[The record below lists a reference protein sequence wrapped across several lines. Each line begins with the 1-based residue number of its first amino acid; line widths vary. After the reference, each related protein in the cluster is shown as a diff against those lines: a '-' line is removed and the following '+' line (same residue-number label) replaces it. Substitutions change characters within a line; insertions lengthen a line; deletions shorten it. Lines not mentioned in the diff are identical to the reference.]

1 MGTGTGLGRVRGLG
15 SAKHGGAH
23 WVLHRMTAVGNL
35 LLLPWLLIS
44 LVRLPTYDYTTV
56 TTWLAQPMAAVP
68 MMLLVTSVFWHFRI
82 GLQVVIEDYVH
93 EEGAKFASLTA
104 LTFYTLGTA
113 AFALFAIAKIALTG
127 TPN

>member
-35 LLLPWLLIS
+35 LLLPWLLVS

-68 MMLLVTSVFWHFRI
+68 MMLLVISVFWHFRI

-93 EEGAKFASLTA
+93 EEGTKFASLTA
-104 LTFYTLGTA
+104 LTFYTLGA
-113 AFALFAIAKIALTG
+113 GAFALFAIAKIALTG

>member
-35 LLLPWLLIS
+35 LLMPWLLIS
-44 LVRLPTYDYTTV
+44 LVRLPTYDFTTV
-56 TTWLAQPMAAVP
+56 TAWLAQPMAAVP
-68 MMLLVTSVFWHFRI
+68 MMLLVISVFWHFRI

-93 EEGAKFASLTA
+93 EDGLKFASLTA
-104 LTFYTLGTA
+104 LTFYTLGA
-113 AFALFAIAKIALTG
+113 DAFALFAIAKIALTG

>member
-68 MMLLVTSVFWHFRI
+68 MMLLVISVFWHFRI

>member
-56 TTWLAQPMAAVP
+56 ITWLAQPMAAVP
-68 MMLLVTSVFWHFRI
+68 MMLLVISVFWHFRI

-93 EEGAKFASLTA
+93 EEGTKFASLTA

>member
-68 MMLLVTSVFWHFRI
+68 MMLLVISVFWHFRI

-93 EEGAKFASLTA
+93 EEGTKFASLTA

>member
-68 MMLLVTSVFWHFRI
+68 MMLLVISVFWHFRI

-93 EEGAKFASLTA
+93 EEGTKFASLTA
-104 LTFYTLGTA
+104 ITFYTLGTA

>member
-56 TTWLAQPMAAVP
+56 TTWLAQPMADRK
-68 MMLLVTSVFWHFRI
+68 SV
-82 GLQVVIEDYVH
+82 V
-93 EEGAKFASLTA
+93 
-104 LTFYTLGTA
+104 
-113 AFALFAIAKIALTG
+113 
-127 TPN
+127 

>member
-56 TTWLAQPMAAVP
+56 TTWLAQPLAAVP
-68 MMLLVTSVFWHFRI
+68 MMLLVISVFWHFRI

-93 EEGAKFASLTA
+93 EEGTKFASLTA
-104 LTFYTLGTA
+104 LTFYTLGAA

>member
-68 MMLLVTSVFWHFRI
+68 MMLLIISVFWHFRI

-93 EEGAKFASLTA
+93 EEGTKFASLTA

>member
-68 MMLLVTSVFWHFRI
+68 MMLLVISVFWHFRI

-93 EEGAKFASLTA
+93 EEGTKFASLTA
-104 LTFYTLGTA
+104 LTFYTLGAA

>member
-56 TTWLAQPMAAVP
+56 TTWLAQPLAAVP
-68 MMLLVTSVFWHFRI
+68 MMLLVISVFWHFRI

-93 EEGAKFASLTA
+93 EEGTKFASLTA
-104 LTFYTLGTA
+104 LTFYTLGAA
-113 AFALFAIAKIALTG
+113 AFVLFAIAKIALTG

>member
-23 WVLHRMTAVGNL
+23 WVMHRMTAVGNL

-68 MMLLVTSVFWHFRI
+68 MMLLVISVFWHFRI

-93 EEGAKFASLTA
+93 EEGTKFASLTA

>member
-1 MGTGTGLGRVRGLG
+1 MGNGTGLGRVRGLG

-44 LVRLPTYDYTTV
+44 LVRLPTYDFTTIHM
-56 TTWLAQPMAAVP
+56 WLAQPLVAVP
-68 MMLLVTSVFWHFRI
+68 MMLLVISVFWHFRI

-93 EEGAKFASLTA
+93 EDGLKFASLTA
-104 LTFYTLGTA
+104 LTFYTLGAA

>member
-35 LLLPWLLIS
+35 LLMPWLLIS
-44 LVRLPTYDYTTV
+44 LVRLPTYDFTTV
-56 TTWLAQPMAAVP
+56 TAWLAQPMAAVP
-68 MMLLVTSVFWHFRI
+68 MMLLVISVFWHFRI

-93 EEGAKFASLTA
+93 EDGLKFASLTA
-104 LTFYTLGTA
+104 LTFYTLGAA

>member
-56 TTWLAQPMAAVP
+56 TTWLAQPLAAVP
-68 MMLLVTSVFWHFRI
+68 MILLVISVFWHFRI

-93 EEGAKFASLTA
+93 EEGTKFASLTA
-104 LTFYTLGTA
+104 LTFYTLGAA

>member
-56 TTWLAQPMAAVP
+56 TTWLPQPMAAVP
-68 MMLLVTSVFWHFRI
+68 MMLLVISVFWHFRI

-93 EEGAKFASLTA
+93 EEGTKFASLTA